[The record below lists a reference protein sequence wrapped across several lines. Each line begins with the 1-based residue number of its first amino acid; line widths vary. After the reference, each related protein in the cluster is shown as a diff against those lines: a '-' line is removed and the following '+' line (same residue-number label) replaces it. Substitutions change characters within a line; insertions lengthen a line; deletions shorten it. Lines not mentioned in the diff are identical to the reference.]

1 MGQLLRR
8 FSLGGNKGPAPPEK
22 KNLNLG
28 AWKCNFQNF
37 GHQKERL

>member
-8 FSLGGNKGPAPPEK
+8 FSLGGNKGPAPPE